1 MKRKILS
8 MVFAGVM
15 SLLLVACGGESTGE
29 ASSDA
34 TASPASESTSA
45 EVAGE
50 DVQAIIDR

>member
-34 TASPASESTSA
+34 TASPASEST
-45 EVAGE
+45 
-50 DVQAIIDR
+50 